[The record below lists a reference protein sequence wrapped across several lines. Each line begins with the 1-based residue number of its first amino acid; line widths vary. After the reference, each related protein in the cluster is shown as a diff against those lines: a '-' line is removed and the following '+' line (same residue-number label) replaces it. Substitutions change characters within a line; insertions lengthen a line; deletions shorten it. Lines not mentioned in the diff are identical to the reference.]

1 MDDML
6 EWFKAAGIR
15 ALKTFAQALL
25 ATIGV
30 AGATAG
36 LGDIDWIASLSI
48 GALAAIASLLT
59 SCAGIPE
66 VDGGANLDR
75 IITTQGI
82 EYDDAMPTDGDSDP
96 ELPADPDPPHAGTE

>member
-1 MDDML
+1 MSDL
-6 EWFKAAGIR
+6 TTWIRAAGIR

-36 LGDIDWIASLSI
+36 LGDIDWIASLSV
-48 GALAAIASLLT
+48 GALAAIVSLLT

-66 VDGGANLDR
+66 VDGGANLER
-75 IITTQGI
+75 IVNAPGI
-82 EYDDAMPTDGDSDP
+82 EYDDAMPTDDDSDSD
-96 ELPADPDPPHAGTE
+96 LPADPDPPHDDTE

>member
-1 MDDML
+1 MNDML

-36 LGDIDWIASLSI
+36 LGDVDWIAALSI

-75 IITTQGI
+75 IITAPGI
-82 EYDDAMPTDGDSDP
+82 EYDDAIPTDGDLDF
-96 ELPADPDPPHAGTE
+96 ELHHDPDPPHEDTE